1 MPRSAVS
8 RVRRLATRAA
18 PPLRAMRTR
27 IAEAAVA
34 LAARQT
40 APLDVPSAR
49 GGLRAHATAAAVRL
63 CCLDGC
69 RIVSSH
75 RIADNIRL
83 RVQGAPTPSG
93 VRVSGKGLSVP
104 TEGVASNVRISGK
117 GLQ

>member
-1 MPRSAVS
+1 MPRSAVA

-18 PPLRAMRTR
+18 PPVRAVRTR
-27 IAEAAVA
+27 IAEAVVA

-49 GGLRAHATAAAVRL
+49 GGLRAHAAAAAVRL

-69 RIVSSH
+69 GVNSSH
-75 RIADNIRL
+75 RIADSTH
-83 RVQGAPTPSG
+83 VQAAPTPSS
-93 VRVSGKGLSVP
+93 VSVSGKGPLGVP